1 MNFLSVLLRVD
12 LELITL
18 NLQKKFFFFFWSVS
32 FWSTHHYSFSI
43 GQMVNKE
50 FHKTKQEISIERQEI
65 EVAKKDPKK
74 FEVLYNRY
82 HEQIFR
88 YLYSRVDNTHLAAD
102 LTSQVFYKALLNI
115 ENYSF
120 KGVPFA
126 SWLYRIAFNEM
137 NMHFRKDAKNRTVNI
152 ESDHILGLFEELEE
166 DYYSEE
172 KERLVKVLATLSD
185 ERLSLIEMRFFEK
198 RSFKEI
204 SEIMGVT
211 ENNAKVKLY
220 RTLDK
225 LKKNFN
231 IRA

>member
-1 MNFLSVLLRVD
+1 M
-12 LELITL
+12 I
-18 NLQKKFFFFFWSVS
+18 
-32 FWSTHHYSFSI
+32 
-43 GQMVNKE
+43 NKE
-50 FHKTKQEISIERQEI
+50 FHKTKKEIGSELQDIEE
-65 EVAKKDPKK
+65 AKKNPKK
-74 FEVLYNRY
+74 FETLYNRY

-137 NMHFRKDAKNRTVNI
+137 NMHFRKDSKNRTVNI
-152 ESDHILGLFEELEE
+152 ESDHIGGLFEELEE

-172 KERLVKVLATLSD
+172 KEKLVKILATLSD
-185 ERLSLIEMRFFEK
+185 ERLSIIEMRFFEK

-204 SEIMGVT
+204 AEIMGIT
-211 ENNAKVKLY
+211 ENNAKVKVY

>member
-1 MNFLSVLLRVD
+1 M
-12 LELITL
+12 I
-18 NLQKKFFFFFWSVS
+18 
-32 FWSTHHYSFSI
+32 
-43 GQMVNKE
+43 NKE
-50 FHKTKQEISIERQEI
+50 FHKTKTDIKSELQEI
-65 EVAKKDPKK
+65 EEAKKNPKK
-74 FEVLYNRY
+74 FEILYNRY

-126 SWLYRIAFNEM
+126 SWLYRIAYNEM
-137 NMHFRKDAKNRTVNI
+137 NMHFRKDSKNRTVNI
-152 ESDHILGLFEELEE
+152 ESDHIGGLFEELEE

-172 KERLVKVLATLSD
+172 KEKLVKILATLSD
-185 ERLSLIEMRFFEK
+185 ERLSIIEMRFFEK

-204 SEIMGVT
+204 AEIMGIT
-211 ENNAKVKLY
+211 ENNAKVKVY

>member
-1 MNFLSVLLRVD
+1 
-12 LELITL
+12 
-18 NLQKKFFFFFWSVS
+18 
-32 FWSTHHYSFSI
+32 
-43 GQMVNKE
+43 MVNKE